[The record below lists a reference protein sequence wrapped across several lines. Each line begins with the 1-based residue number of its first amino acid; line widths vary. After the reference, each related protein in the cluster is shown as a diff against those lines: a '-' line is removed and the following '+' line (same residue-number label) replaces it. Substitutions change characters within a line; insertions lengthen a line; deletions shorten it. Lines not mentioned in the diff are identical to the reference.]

1 MKSDVGVAVSI
12 INRVAKEQKCGSD
25 DSRTYSNFCSLISSW
40 EKWRKVHINARNSS
54 YEPIMLCKFKT
65 ELTLEHYGVTYISHP
80 QGHIQSVSCTQVAF
94 GEFGESH
101 VCISQGIYTAHPF
114 ISLLVHKHSGFALY
128 HHFQGTLLF
137 FSSLGIRPVCY
148 PSVFFLSFNHLIIH
162 DYSKNRRT
170 SLSPDSW

>member
-101 VCISQGIYTAHPF
+101 VCISQGIYSAHPF
-114 ISLLVHKHSGFALY
+114 IQQLQKRFWHM
-128 HHFQGTLLF
+128 
-137 FSSLGIRPVCY
+137 PY
-148 PSVFFLSFNHLIIH
+148 PHTVLSFPVSIWF
-162 DYSKNRRT
+162 YSHTHKQI
-170 SLSPDSW
+170 

>member
-40 EKWRKVHINARNSS
+40 EKWRKVDINARNSS
-54 YEPIMLCKFKT
+54 YEPIMLCKLKT

-114 ISLLVHKHSGFALY
+114 IQQLQKRFWHM
-128 HHFQGTLLF
+128 
-137 FSSLGIRPVCY
+137 PY
-148 PSVFFLSFNHLIIH
+148 PHTVLSFPVSIWF
-162 DYSKNRRT
+162 YSHTHKQI
-170 SLSPDSW
+170 